1 MTKTS
6 ETITNKPRRK
16 TNLEIIE
23 QQRQAI
29 RDKEERMQHLIL
41 HTLERYREKSKAKDK
56 FDNKFYYE
64 ILNYVLKNKNQDK

>member
-1 MTKTS
+1 
-6 ETITNKPRRK
+6 
-16 TNLEIIE
+16 
-23 QQRQAI
+23 
-29 RDKEERMQHLIL
+29 MQHLIL